1 MDPFKLEKA
10 NDQRLKRA
18 KTKALK
24 VENRRK
30 IQPLLVKENKEKKS
44 LINKHFYKE
53 NKDSILEKKFC
64 NDCKK
69 FITAVNFKKHTE
81 SKTHLSKQIRGD
93 SKTQG
98 PNEKHVCECGGLYT
112 KKNLSQHIKSVKHW
126 QFIHDREH
134 EKKQREK
141 ERERKQQ

>member
-10 NDQRLKRA
+10 NNQWLKRA

-44 LINKHFYKE
+44 VINKHFYKE

-64 NDCKK
+64 DDCKK
-69 FITAVNFKKHTE
+69 FISAVNLKKHKE
-81 SKTHLSKQIRGD
+81 SKTIEKIEMKELSPYKNSFEEEI
-93 SKTQG
+93 
-98 PNEKHVCECGGLYT
+98 L
-112 KKNLSQHIKSVKHW
+112 KKDKKVK
-126 QFIHDREH
+126 F
-134 EKKQREK
+134 KL
-141 ERERKQQ
+141 